1 MKEHGMEEKETIQE
15 TESTQIVDQKTEQE
29 NKKKKRKRLILL
41 LLILLLLLGFGGCRA
56 WKYFT
61 EEKPFIDM
69 QKELD
74 AEIGLMPGMTED
86 EIQDR
91 LNRHV
96 AEGRFNASM
105 NGHPIFPD
113 GNSKGNVNIE
123 NIPGNRYAFSVSIQV
138 TNVDAS
144 LYPDAAAYIGQTVL
158 QTGLL
163 EPNSFLS
170 EKKLSVALPKG
181 EYDCLATFTA
191 YKSEKDANGGPQEEI
206 GATAMQIVISVQK

>member
-1 MKEHGMEEKETIQE
+1 MEEKDTIHNETNTNGTNQQ
-15 TESTQIVDQKTEQE
+15 SEQE
-29 NKKKKRKRLILL
+29 RKKKKTKRIILILI
-41 LLILLLLLGFGGCRA
+41 ILLLLLGFGGCYA

-61 EEKPFIDM
+61 VEKPLIDM

-86 EIQDR
+86 EIKDR

-105 NGHPIFPD
+105 NGHPTFAD

-138 TNVDAS
+138 TNVDREAF
-144 LYPDAAAYIGQTVL
+144 PEAAAYIGQTVL
-158 QTGLL
+158 KTGLL

-170 EKKLSVALPKG
+170 EKKLDVALPKG

-191 YKSEKDANGGPQEEI
+191 YKSEKDANGGEQTEV